1 MYNAAQVNIF
11 LAKQALDSSQII
23 SIQERLGK
31 VSVLSGPL
39 KGDFQSVDLEHVM
52 GDANL
57 ARAFV
62 EATKNDL
69 EVREARRPKE

>member
-1 MYNAAQVNIF
+1 MYNTAQVNLF
-11 LAKQALDSSQII
+11 LAKQGLDSSRII
-23 SIQERLGK
+23 VIQERLGR

-39 KGDFQSVDLEHVM
+39 KGDFQSVDLEQVM

-57 ARAFV
+57 ARSFV

-69 EVREARRPKE
+69 EVREARVPKE